1 MFSFALVRGQLSA
14 RAVCVAVGEICG
26 VGQARAGA
34 GNLGLDGG
42 HVLGVWGFH
51 GERKGE
57 KDSGGVGSELLDIPL
72 CASAGKGIRELY
84 KLD

>member
-1 MFSFALVRGQLSA
+1 M
-14 RAVCVAVGEICG
+14 AVGEICG

-42 HVLGVWGFH
+42 HVLGVWG
-51 GERKGE
+51 
-57 KDSGGVGSELLDIPL
+57 LDIPL

>member
-1 MFSFALVRGQLSA
+1 M
-14 RAVCVAVGEICG
+14 AVGEICG
-26 VGQARAGA
+26 VGRARAGA

>member
-1 MFSFALVRGQLSA
+1 MEQGRPGPVLETWA
-14 RAVCVAVGEICG
+14 
-26 VGQARAGA
+26 
-34 GNLGLDGG
+34 LDGG

-57 KDSGGVGSELLDIPL
+57 KESGGVGSELLDIRL